1 MRDNYLDMNKIITDS
16 KILFLFDTVESH
28 GGVLRFVGGAVRDTL
43 AGVQSQDLD
52 LDLATD
58 LSPEELVDACEESG
72 LKTVP
77 IGIKFGTVGVVVGKK
92 VLEVTSL
99 RKDVSTDG
107 RHAVVEFTS
116 DWNED
121 ASRRDLTINAVYA
134 DEKGNVFD
142 YYNGIDDLEKGV
154 IRFIGNPNQRIQ
166 EDYLRILRFFR
177 FYALFSKTP
186 MDKKALKACVDNKE
200 QLKTLSVERIR
211 DELQKIIMAPKA
223 VETLKIMF
231 KNNILDFLLPD
242 AKNFDQLDF
251 LINLVNKHHLQAS
264 ALRRWFVLF
273 APEERLAEN
282 LAMRLKISKKDRE
295 LFVHWAVNNPPFD
308 DFLSM
313 NGIRGLLYRYG
324 RDFCYNK
331 FLIQCTLLKK
341 EPENL
346 DLILSRIQNME
357 IPIFPL
363 KGKNIIEAGISD
375 NRQIGHIL
383 DALEEE
389 WILSNFSLSFDDLML
404 KAKDIVRGVA

>member
-1 MRDNYLDMNKIITDS
+1 MRDTYLDMNKIITDS

-200 QLKTLSVERIR
+200 QLKTLDKNNAEQQFRKLSSSEGN
-211 DELQKIIMAPKA
+211 
-223 VETLKIMF
+223 TLK
-231 KNNILDFLLPD
+231 
-242 AKNFDQLDF
+242 
-251 LINLVNKHHLQAS
+251 
-264 ALRRWFVLF
+264 
-273 APEERLAEN
+273 E
-282 LAMRLKISKKDRE
+282 
-295 LFVHWAVNNPPFD
+295 
-308 DFLSM
+308 
-313 NGIRGLLYRYG
+313 
-324 RDFCYNK
+324 
-331 FLIQCTLLKK
+331 
-341 EPENL
+341 
-346 DLILSRIQNME
+346 
-357 IPIFPL
+357 
-363 KGKNIIEAGISD
+363 
-375 NRQIGHIL
+375 
-383 DALEEE
+383 
-389 WILSNFSLSFDDLML
+389 
-404 KAKDIVRGVA
+404 